1 MKRARLLLVLAIA
14 LGLLLAAL
22 SVTVLVFLSRP
33 PVLVVTDLPFAALY
47 GENRLRSR
55 QLSASAALFRQVRPV
70 LIADDASPDMLI
82 AAISYASENP
92 FLVLFPRRFAAVAE
106 RFHRESPEIPV
117 VVFRGAVPAAEMPAG
132 NGIFSVYGT
141 DRATDLFRAG
151 LFAGI
156 IGSMGR
162 GGLRDEVPDAGLP
175 VAQRTHVLWQDRFM
189 THEGRELFSGAARE
203 RDPDSA
209 VVFVG
214 TAAAMPDTRG
224 VSSMVMAGAG
234 ADYLERNP
242 GIPVIL
248 FSWLNPDLTSG
259 EVVAMF
265 DDSPW
270 ALVVPA
276 TRMAAE
282 GIAVGVIPS
291 KPLIFSDRIA
301 DNGVTRAIRR
311 SAGRVP

>member
-1 MKRARLLLVLAIA
+1 MKRARLLIAITLVLF
-14 LGLLLAAL
+14 LAAL
-22 SVTVLVFLSRP
+22 SVATLVFLSRP
-33 PVLVVTDLPFAALY
+33 PVLVVTDLPFVALY
-47 GENRLRSR
+47 GENRLRTR

-117 VVFRGAVPAAEMPAG
+117 VVFRGAVPASEMPAG
-132 NGIFSVYGT
+132 SGIFSVYGT

-156 IGSMGR
+156 IGSMGQ
-162 GGLRDEVPDAGLP
+162 GGERDDADLP
-175 VAQRTHVLWQDRFM
+175 VAQRTHVLWQDRFV
-189 THEGRELFSGAARE
+189 THEGREFFSVAVRE

-209 VVFVG
+209 VVFIG

-259 EVVAMF
+259 EVVVMF

-276 TRMAAE
+276 TRMATE
-282 GIAVGVIPS
+282 GITVGVIPS
-291 KPLIFSDRIA
+291 KPLVFSDRIA

-311 SAGRVP
+311 SAGRAP

>member
-1 MKRARLLLVLAIA
+1 MKRAKLLLA

-33 PVLVVTDLPFAALY
+33 PVLVVTDLPFAALH
-47 GENRLRSR
+47 GENRLQMR
-55 QLSASAALFRQVRPV
+55 QLFASVALFRQVRPV

-92 FLVLFPRRFAAVAE
+92 FMVLFPRRFAAVAE
-106 RFHRESPEIPV
+106 RFHRELPEIPV
-117 VVFRGAVPAAEMPAG
+117 VVFRGAIPAAEMPAG
-132 NGIFSVYGT
+132 NGIFNVFGT
-141 DRATDLFRAG
+141 DQGTDLFRAG

-156 IGSMGR
+156 IGSMGQTVEP
-162 GGLRDEVPDAGLP
+162 LDDDLP
-175 VAQRTHVLWQDRFM
+175 PGQRTHVLWQNRFV
-189 THEGRELFSGAARE
+189 TPNGRELFSGAVMD

-209 VVFVG
+209 VVFVSTPAG
-214 TAAAMPDTRG
+214 MPDTRN
-224 VSSMVMAGAG
+224 VSSMVMIGAG

-242 GIPVIL
+242 GVPVIL
-248 FSWLNPDLTSG
+248 FSWLNPDLTSR
-259 EVVAMF
+259 EVIIIF

-276 TRMAAE
+276 TRMAAR
-282 GIAVGVIPS
+282 GVSTGVIPS

>member
-1 MKRARLLLVLAIA
+1 MKRAGLSFVLI
-14 LGLLLAAL
+14 LGLLVVSL
-22 SVTVLVFLSRP
+22 SVAALVFLSRS
-33 PVLVVTDLPFAALY
+33 PVLVVTDIPFAALY
-47 GENRLRSR
+47 GENRLRMR

-70 LIADDASPDMLI
+70 FITDDASPDMLI
-82 AAISYASENP
+82 AAIAYASEDP

-117 VVFRGAVPAAEMPAG
+117 VVFRGTVPASELPAG
-132 NGIFSVYGT
+132 NGIFSVFGT
-141 DRATDLFRAG
+141 DRGTDLFRAG

-156 IGSMGR
+156 IGSMGQT
-162 GGLRDEVPDAGLP
+162 GEQDGLDLPAG
-175 VAQRTHVLWQDRFM
+175 QRTHVLWQDSFV
-189 THEGRELFSGAARE
+189 TSGGRDLFSGAVME

-214 TAAAMPDTRG
+214 AAAGMPDTRN

-276 TRMAAE
+276 TRMASE

-311 SAGRVP
+311 SANRVP